1 VAFVALLLL
10 GGCAAPG
17 LDDEQASEAARTC
30 ASLRERVA
38 NRTLG
43 RFGLVLGGGPDPDEK
58 LDDLDPRVFADDPVR
73 WYATLEQRIGDADL
87 GPTDEPTPISPATR
101 LVEGCQHLGP

>member
-17 LDDEQASEAARTC
+17 LDEEQSAAAARTC

-43 RFGLVLGGGPDPDEK
+43 RLGPLLGDVPDPEEK

-87 GPTDEPTPISPATR
+87 GPSDEPTPVSPATR
-101 LVEGCQHLGP
+101 LVEGCQHLAP